1 MHFRKKFSKLCLNVI
16 FRFGELY
23 SMASA
28 AAANSNL
35 LVIFYSCVP
44 LSPFPPA
51 LADSSSQNGFLGFP
65 FELSDENV
73 VAACTVGNM
82 DEAGEG
88 IDEAAPKLS
97 ELSEDGAS
105 CSIKDLFR
113 ISP

>member
-1 MHFRKKFSKLCLNVI
+1 MLTKNSIVSGILKLVKF
-16 FRFGELY
+16 
-23 SMASA
+23 
-28 AAANSNL
+28 L

-73 VAACTVGNM
+73 VAACTVVNM
-82 DEAGEG
+82 EEAGEG
-88 IDEAAPKLS
+88 MDEAAPLKHDSKLRV
-97 ELSEDGAS
+97 LSEDGAS
-105 CSIKDLFR
+105 WSIKDLFR

>member
-1 MHFRKKFSKLCLNVI
+1 MLTKNSIVSGILELVKF
-16 FRFGELY
+16 
-23 SMASA
+23 
-28 AAANSNL
+28 L

-82 DEAGEG
+82 DGADEG
-88 IDEAAPKLS
+88 IDEAAPKLI
-97 ELSEDGAS
+97 ELSEDPGAS
-105 CSIKDLFR
+105 WSIKDLFR